1 MAAPSG
7 GPDRTD
13 LSSEGGDEESDWTA
27 GLSASSADGWEDEGS
42 VRMFLEITGV
52 TEEYLDFV
60 SVVSHVARH
69 ITRLPDE
76 SLTAKVTPTSPDS

>member
-13 LSSEGGDEESDWTA
+13 LSSEGG
-27 GLSASSADGWEDEGS
+27 GGPSASSADGWEEEGS

-52 TEEYLDFV
+52 TEEYLNFV
-60 SVVSHVARH
+60 SVV
-69 ITRLPDE
+69 
-76 SLTAKVTPTSPDS
+76 